1 VADEAPLSRPTETV
15 AAGMMPDWQ
24 VAELPQPPPV
34 NWNPRLF
41 IGPGLMMAGAAIGGG
56 EWLMGPAVTARYGGI
71 VMWLA
76 LASILFQLVYNLEI
90 MRYTAYCGEPI
101 FVGFFRVRPGP
112 RFWTCVYLFV
122 DFFGLV
128 PYLAS
133 NAAVPLHAAFL
144 GHLPGV
150 LPTHYLPA
158 ERVATEFAIPLELAV
173 KMRDHPEG
181 FTTDPQK
188 EPKTKESEKLPVP
201 ASVAARM
208 AEEEATRQRI
218 GYAVFL
224 VSFLPLIFGGKVY
237 TSLERLMVVKLFLV
251 LGYLLFIGFFY
262 VSAGTWGEVFAGFLF
277 LGKGSD
283 GAWGFRLFPDVAWG
297 ELDWALLGAFAAIA
311 GQGGMTNSQL
321 STYVR
326 DKGWGMGA
334 QVGAVPS
341 LIGGK
346 GIVLSH
352 TGKVFLLSD
361 ETRRRW
367 RGWMRFFLRD
377 QVAIWTVGCILGV
390 AIPALVSLQFVRG
403 KVLQGDAVAAETAN
417 AIVQTTGIPL
427 FWLLTLLCGFVI
439 LLPSQIS
446 QEDGITRRWTD
457 ILWTGNRRLRRLEGH
472 KVAYVYYGL
481 LLAYAVWGFVV
492 LVMVGSP
499 SLLIKIA
506 GVLMNFALGFSS
518 FHVLAVNRSLLP
530 RELRPRWWLQL
541 GLVGCGVFFV
551 AVSSLGALKLL
562 REYDWIG

>member
-1 VADEAPLSRPTETV
+1 MPVAEEAHLSGSSGHV
-15 AAGMMPDWQ
+15 DAGRMPAWQ
-24 VAELPQPPPV
+24 VAELPPPPPV
-34 NWNPRLF
+34 NWNPRLLV
-41 IGPGLMMAGAAIGGG
+41 GPGLMMAGAAIGGG

-76 LASILFQLVYNLEI
+76 LISILFQLVYNLEI

-144 GHLPGV
+144 EHLPGA
-150 LPTHYLPA
+150 LPTQYLS
-158 ERVATEFAIPLELAV
+158 TEEVTREFGVPLEAAIE
-173 KMRDHPEG
+173 MREHPER
-181 FTTDPQK
+181 FTLDPRK
-188 EPKTKESEKLPVP
+188 DPDRKLPP
-201 ASVAARM
+201 PSVAAKM
-208 AEEEATRQRI
+208 QSEETTRQRI
-218 GYAVFL
+218 GYGVFL
-224 VSFLPLIFGGKVY
+224 ISFLPLIFGGKIY

-262 VSAGTWGEVFAGFLF
+262 VSAATWGEIFAGFLF
-277 LGKGSD
+277 LGKGGD
-283 GAWGFRLFPDVAWG
+283 GTWSFRLFPDIPWSQ
-297 ELDWALLGAFAAIA
+297 LDWALLGAFAAIA

-367 RGWMRFFLRD
+367 RGWGRFFLRD

-403 KVLQGDAVAAETAN
+403 KHLQGDAVAAETAK
-417 AIVQTTGIPL
+417 AIVETTGIGV
-427 FWLLTLLCGFVI
+427 FWFLTLLCGFVI
-439 LLPSQIS
+439 LLPSQIT
-446 QEDGITRRWTD
+446 QEDGIIRRWTD
-457 ILWTGNRRLRRLEGH
+457 ILWTGNERLRRLEGH

-481 LLAYAVWGFVV
+481 LGTYAVWGFLV
-492 LVMVGSP
+492 LVLVGSP
-499 SLLIKIA
+499 GLLVKIA

-530 RELRPRWWLQL
+530 RELRPSWLPQL
-541 GLVGCGVFFV
+541 GLVGCGAFFV
-551 AVSSLGALKLL
+551 AVSVLGLIKLL
-562 REYDWIG
+562 GDYGWIG